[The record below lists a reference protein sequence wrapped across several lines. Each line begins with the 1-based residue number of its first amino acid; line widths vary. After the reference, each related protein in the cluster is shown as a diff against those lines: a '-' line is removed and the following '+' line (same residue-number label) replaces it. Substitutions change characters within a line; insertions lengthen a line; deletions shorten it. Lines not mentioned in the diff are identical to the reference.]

1 MDAGA
6 AIWDDGVTATVSQ
19 DFVFGT
25 LATSDLR
32 VARLRGLAAAR
43 GTRTTSSPWIRD
55 RGTRSSCASPSAP
68 TSTPTT

>member
-1 MDAGA
+1 MN
-6 AIWDDGVTATVSQ
+6 ATVSQ

-32 VARLRGLAAAR
+32 VARLRAWPRAR
-43 GTRTTSSPWIRD
+43 GTRTTSSRWIRD
-55 RGTRSSCASPSAP
+55 RATRSSCASPSGP